1 MVLLSSLQI
10 TFPEKV
16 SFPSRSR
23 INGVLHNKP
32 FDLSSLN
39 SGVIML
45 KWKDAFIFAGLVL
58 KHNLENLGIFRLC
71 PYVHFNM
78 PWKDLL
84 FTQTFLKG

>member
-1 MVLLSSLQI
+1 
-10 TFPEKV
+10 
-16 SFPSRSR
+16 
-23 INGVLHNKP
+23 
-32 FDLSSLN
+32 
-39 SGVIML
+39 ML